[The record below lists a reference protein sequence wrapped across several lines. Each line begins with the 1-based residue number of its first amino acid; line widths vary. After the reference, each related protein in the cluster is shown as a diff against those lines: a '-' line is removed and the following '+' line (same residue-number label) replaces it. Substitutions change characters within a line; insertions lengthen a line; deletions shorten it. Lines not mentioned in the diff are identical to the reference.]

1 MVLHHFRS
9 YCYCCCQLGPRQK
22 RHKPWVL
29 RNPSPEGRN
38 QAGMKSCWSQ
48 ACQLSTIKITSPG
61 SPGPS
66 CTCCSRRCRTPCTS
80 CNLKLLRPGHPD
92 PECTWSSPC
101 TACSHRRHHPANK
114 AVRAAVCTHNFFTKP
129 SNHILFKRLKQ
140 THILQTF
147 VIACPGNFRQLVKHN
162 HRRQAFCC
170 IAAIASCMDRHIES
184 GHLRIL
190 VWNFPVL

>member
-1 MVLHHFRS
+1 
-9 YCYCCCQLGPRQK
+9 
-22 RHKPWVL
+22 
-29 RNPSPEGRN
+29 
-38 QAGMKSCWSQ
+38 MKSCWSQ

-114 AVRAAVCTHNFFTKP
+114 AVRAAVCTQVSHKPKQHRATTRFT
-129 SNHILFKRLKQ
+129 N
-140 THILQTF
+140 
-147 VIACPGNFRQLVKHN
+147 ACKDRTPFRYPRPPRFPPLALTRHSLLY
-162 HRRQAFCC
+162 
-170 IAAIASCMDRHIES
+170 ASLEGPFGMR
-184 GHLRIL
+184 
-190 VWNFPVL
+190 V